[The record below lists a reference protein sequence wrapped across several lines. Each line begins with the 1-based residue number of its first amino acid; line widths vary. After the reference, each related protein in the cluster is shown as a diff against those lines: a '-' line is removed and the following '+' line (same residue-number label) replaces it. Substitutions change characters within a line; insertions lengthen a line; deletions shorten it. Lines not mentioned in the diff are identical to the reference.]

1 MKTSRHRPAKGPV
14 PARPQVISWARQHM
28 ILAITL
34 PVLFTAVAA
43 GVIVSVSSGGK
54 TGSATPAA
62 VTAPVE
68 AAVTGGAKWLAG
80 PAGKLLAAVNA
91 DLGRLN
97 HAERAG
103 RRSAEQSAGGQL
115 ATDAKA
121 ALAGPMPPT
130 RARIFRS
137 ALRDLARAGTQAAR
151 GDFTPVGRLL
161 STGITSIS
169 KVTAA
174 ADAPAN
180 PPAAVT
186 DPRR

>member
-1 MKTSRHRPAKGPV
+1 MG
-14 PARPQVISWARQHM
+14 ARQHM
-28 ILAITL
+28 ILAIAL
-34 PVLFTAVAA
+34 PILFIAVTA
-43 GVIVSVSSGGK
+43 GVIVSAYSGGK
-54 TGSATPAA
+54 TGLAPLVGA
-62 VTAPVE
+62 TAPVE
-68 AAVTGGAKWLAG
+68 AAVTGGAKWLVG
-80 PAGKLLAAVNA
+80 PAGELLAAVNA
-91 DLGRLN
+91 DVRQ
-97 HAERAG
+97 AQPSR
-103 RRSAEQSAGGQL
+103 AGGQAQRSPERWRAL

-174 ADAPAN
+174 ADAPA
-180 PPAAVT
+180 PTHSPAAVT
-186 DPRR
+186 DRR